1 MQSLSLTF
9 LAATII
15 ASLFFVDANAS
26 TVVYTQA
33 PIADSLSATPN
44 LTSFAQSAVY
54 NEPANPGFVW
64 SLGNDQQNWT
74 YFSVTHSVNFNK
86 ISWFGTNSDGSF
98 AVDLFS
104 ATCSGCGG
112 SIVNTDG
119 VFPGN
124 SFTTSMLP
132 NTGPYSGTQ
141 VTKTLVSNQLYSYSI
156 DLSSNLTLNPGSNYG
171 LSVVNN
177 YSTAGYSPTSFSW
190 AKSNDGNGHYVQ
202 YIQGAGAI
210 QDVTLG
216 NNTLAFTLTDTTVAA
231 VPLPAAAWL
240 LGSGLFGLVGVAR
253 RKSA

>member
-1 MQSLSLTF
+1 MQSPSLTF
-9 LAATII
+9 LAATLI
-15 ASLFFVDANAS
+15 ASLFSIDANAS
-26 TVVYTQA
+26 AGVYTQA
-33 PIADSLSATPN
+33 PIADSLSAAPS

-54 NEPANPGFVW
+54 NEPGNPGFAW

-74 YFSVTHSVNFNK
+74 YFNVANSVSFNR

-104 ATCSGCGG
+104 ATCSGCGPRR
-112 SIVNTDG
+112 VNTDG

-132 NTGPYSGTQ
+132 NTGPYSGAQ
-141 VTKTLVSNQLYSYSI
+141 VTKTLVSGNLYSYSI
-156 DLSSNLTLNPGSNYG
+156 DLASNLTLNPGSNYG

-177 YSTAGYSPTSFSW
+177 YSTAGYSPTSFWW

-202 YIQGAGAI
+202 YIQGAAAI

-216 NNTLAFTLTDTTVAA
+216 HNTLAFTLTDTTVAA
-231 VPLPAAAWL
+231 VPIPAAAWL
-240 LGSGLFGLVGVAR
+240 LGSGLLGLVGVAR
-253 RKSA
+253 RKSV